1 MAGSGALDA
10 SQVYRNSGPRASV
23 RCIAVNIKCLLA
35 IYKEDVGNFRYQT
48 SLRESQVKA
57 AVVASSAQVMRPPNG

>member
-23 RCIAVNIKCLLA
+23 RCIAVNIRCLLA
-35 IYKEDVGNFRYQT
+35 IYKEDGDFRYQT